1 MTNSKQKAINCIHVC
16 ISMISLVINKEEEK
30 TILVHNNSDIPT
42 MASLPIKIYNFIEAL
57 KILPYQI

>member
-1 MTNSKQKAINCIHVC
+1 
-16 ISMISLVINKEEEK
+16 MISLAINKEEEK